1 MLKARFRKTLGGFTL
16 EAQLNLERGII
27 KAIIH

>member
-27 KAIIH
+27 NKGI